1 MKNEITHKDTYKN
14 NKIKIIDYSISSN
27 EVKISSNRTPEVLRA
42 KIKKALPHLTTNL
55 HEFTLMLIVFNV
67 SPLMHKTLVRNC
79 LLKTK
84 LNTDD

>member
-55 HEFTLMLIVFNV
+55 HEFTLML
-67 SPLMHKTLVRNC
+67 TCWRN
-79 LLKTK
+79 
-84 LNTDD
+84 